1 MVTYDYIISGL
12 GCAGLS
18 LVYYLLDSP
27 LRNKKILLIDNSSK
41 IENDRTWCYWAD
53 NPLKIHPKNTP
64 LIFWNAISIA
74 ESNNVVFGD
83 LQNLKYYHI
92 KSSDFYSEV
101 IEKIK
106 LFPNVSFIKDSVEK
120 IESSAGGPVKVLT
133 TKSGNFRSNLLFN
146 SIPFSSPLKDTSVL
160 KQSFVGWKVSCN
172 KDCFD
177 PSAVSMMHFV
187 TDQQKK
193 TDFFYILP
201 YNKKEALIEYTLYT
215 KNGVEMSEME
225 RKLSEYMESEL
236 GESEYEITFKE
247 SGSIPMTTFEIPTH
261 QNPNIISIGTLA
273 GCSKPSTGY
282 TFYDIQKHCM
292 SIVSELNK
300 NGTVSSRKWNRKP
313 RFRFYDNIILNIAIK
328 WPGALPDIFRQMF
341 SKNQANLVLKFL
353 HEETNIWEEISLL
366 SRLKFGVFLKSL
378 LNYERH

>member
-1 MVTYDYIISGL
+1 
-12 GCAGLS
+12 
-18 LVYYLLDSP
+18 
-27 LRNKKILLIDNSSK
+27 
-41 IENDRTWCYWAD
+41 
-53 NPLKIHPKNTP
+53 
-64 LIFWNAISIA
+64 
-74 ESNNVVFGD
+74 
-83 LQNLKYYHI
+83 
-92 KSSDFYSEV
+92 
-101 IEKIK
+101 
-106 LFPNVSFIKDSVEK
+106 
-120 IESSAGGPVKVLT
+120 
-133 TKSGNFRSNLLFN
+133 
-146 SIPFSSPLKDTSVL
+146 
-160 KQSFVGWKVSCN
+160 
-172 KDCFD
+172 
-177 PSAVSMMHFV
+177 MMHFV

-328 WPGALPDIFRQMF
+328 WPGALPDIFMQMF
-341 SKNQANLVLKFL
+341 SRNQPNLVLKFL
-353 HEETNIWEEISLL
+353 HEETNIWEELGLL
-366 SRLKFGVFLKSL
+366 SRLKFGIFLKSL
-378 LNYERH
+378 LNYEKH